1 MTGMRAPLK
10 QLCAFL
16 LAVLTAACS
25 AETSEEVQGVL
36 RDAKQSVEESGI
48 LDKSKEMLEEAKEK
62 AAGVLPEELEK
73 LMDPSVFLEAIGED
87 NLETIEAMG
96 ESAGVLLTT
105 VSAESYEEIYNSYAE
120 KLRQAEGKLVEEYYR
135 EAKGNLNGMEGLA
148 EIANAKVK
156 KLAEIDAEGIQ
167 ALASFMYAKDPS
179 GYENYQAW
187 AGRLYDVY
195 SEESGKIYDAYLSSF
210 GG

>member
-1 MTGMRAPLK
+1 
-10 QLCAFL
+10 
-16 LAVLTAACS
+16 
-25 AETSEEVQGVL
+25 
-36 RDAKQSVEESGI
+36 
-48 LDKSKEMLEEAKEK
+48 
-62 AAGVLPEELEK
+62 
-73 LMDPSVFLEAIGED
+73 
-87 NLETIEAMG
+87 
-96 ESAGVLLTT
+96 
-105 VSAESYEEIYNSYAE
+105 
-120 KLRQAEGKLVEEYYR
+120 
-135 EAKGNLNGMEGLA
+135 MEGLA

-179 GYENYQAW
+179 GYENYQTW